1 MIRCCTLYLFFIQTL
16 FFTILTA
23 GLINP
28 PNNSE
33 LNYIH
38 VLFEWDQVPGASS
51 YNIEIAYDSQF
62 DEIIKV
68 ATVTSLVFIE
78 EESIDWDSNY
88 YWRVRPNY
96 DSPLFSDW
104 IDSFSFSTGSKRS
117 NATAIIYDENNI
129 NPGITIFGS
138 FYNYY
143 SAMIDANGREIW
155 ITGENNIVY
164 YNTNDALDL
173 LGCYSDNSL
182 EHNLPGIEF
191 SLNTNFVWEELLPN
205 KIGV

>member
-1 MIRCCTLYLFFIQTL
+1 MIRYCTLYLFFIHTL
-16 FFTILTA
+16 FFTILNA

-78 EESIDWDSNY
+78 EE
-88 YWRVRPNY
+88 
-96 DSPLFSDW
+96 
-104 IDSFSFSTGSKRS
+104 
-117 NATAIIYDENNI
+117 NI
-129 NPGITIFGS
+129 ES
-138 FYNYY
+138 
-143 SAMIDANGREIW
+143 
-155 ITGENNIVY
+155 
-164 YNTNDALDL
+164 
-173 LGCYSDNSL
+173 
-182 EHNLPGIEF
+182 
-191 SLNTNFVWEELLPN
+191 
-205 KIGV
+205 